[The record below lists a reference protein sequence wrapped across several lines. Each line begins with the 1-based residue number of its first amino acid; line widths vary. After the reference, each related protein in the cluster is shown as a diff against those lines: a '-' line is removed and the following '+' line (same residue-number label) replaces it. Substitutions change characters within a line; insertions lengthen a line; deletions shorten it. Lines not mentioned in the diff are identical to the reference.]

1 MYYFFCCFLLL
12 ISLSTKTC
20 TQQEQIQIAPEPILE
35 QVDSI
40 VGADL
45 PIADYIRN
53 LYQDKNGHFWMGT
66 NGYGVAHYN
75 GETVDYYSNAQ
86 GFNGQQITGIAE
98 DLDQNIWF
106 STDQGVVKYEW
117 KKNSK
122 EKKQFV
128 NYSYFGGKRFWSICA
143 DSRGAIWAG
152 SEKGIYRYDGH
163 LWLPFDLPYP
173 EDISGDFITS
183 ATAWSIMEDSQ
194 GRMWFSTNG
203 YGVYV
208 WDGQDFVQYDKED
221 GLTDN
226 SVDVILEDSNG
237 HIWIGTRYG
246 GVSRFNGKTFTNYN
260 QQNGSIG
267 NDEVCALYEDS
278 KANVWLSSEGYG
290 VYRYDRIT
298 FANYGEADG
307 LDVRAVQTI
316 FEDRDGRI
324 WAGGGGGLFRL
335 QGDRF
340 IEVTTAGP
348 W

>member
-1 MYYFFCCFLLL
+1 MYVLLFLTLL
-12 ISLSTKTC
+12 PKAC
-20 TQQEQIQIAPEPILE
+20 TQQEQIAPEPTLQ
-35 QVDSI
+35 QVDNR
-40 VGADL
+40 VDVAF

-53 LYQDKNGHFWMGT
+53 IYQDKNGHFWMGT

-98 DLDQNIWF
+98 DLHQNIWF
-106 STDQGVVKYEW
+106 STDQGVVKYER

-143 DSRGAIWAG
+143 DKKGTIWAG
-152 SEKGIYRYDGH
+152 SEKGIFRYDGH

-173 EDISGDFITS
+173 EEVNGDFITS
-183 ATAWSIMEDSQ
+183 ATAWSIIEDSL

-208 WDGQDFVQYDKED
+208 WDGKDFIQYDKDD
-221 GLTDN
+221 GLADN

-246 GVSRFNGKTFTNYN
+246 GVSRFDGKTFTTYS

-267 NDEVCALYEDS
+267 NDEVCAIYEDS
-278 KANVWLSSEGYG
+278 KGNVWMSSEGYG

-307 LDVRAVQTI
+307 LGVRAVQTI
-316 FEDRDGRI
+316 FEDKDGRI

-335 QGDRF
+335 EGDRF
-340 IEVTTAGP
+340 VEVTTAGP